1 MVNTEL
7 HWVQLFI
14 RYICLVTM
22 LMLDKLQHTPGYC
35 HAVRC
40 GLHLVQYNTE
50 VFDRSI
56 KMLSITVVSRTY
68 EFRLSI
74 GLGAQGGSQIS
85 TGQEDFAGSRAVL
98 LMLSKDMEIELADFK
113 EENPILKGE
122 CLQQAVE
129 IGFEGIPIVLE
140 VRLLRLF
147 IFLGGIQL
155 KGFISTNLYDLLR
168 HQLGLRTVEV
178 GIQLFTNIYFVADI
192 ILPGVHLAPFL
203 GQPPSFNICFYIYR

>member
-1 MVNTEL
+1 
-7 HWVQLFI
+7 
-14 RYICLVTM
+14 
-22 LMLDKLQHTPGYC
+22 MLDKLQLPAGYC
-35 HAVRC
+35 HSVRC
-40 GLHLVQYNTE
+40 GLHLVKYNTE
-50 VFDRSI
+50 AFDHSI
-56 KMLSITVVSRTY
+56 KMRSITVVSRTY
-68 EFRLSI
+68 EFRLGI

-85 TGQEDFAGSRAVL
+85 SGQEDFAGSSAAL

-113 EENPILKGE
+113 EENAMLKGE

-155 KGFISTNLYDLLR
+155 KGFISTNLYDPLR
-168 HQLGLRTVEV
+168 HQLGLRKVDV

-203 GQPPSFNICFYIYR
+203 GPPPSFNICSYIYR